1 MAKKRKTSRRRTTR
15 RRRGVGA
22 TNPGNI
28 LMQLGGV
35 VAGVAAAGY
44 LNKLALSSQSEN
56 VQAAVPIAV
65 GIALPMFMKNEFAK
79 NLGAG
84 MVAYGGGKFLQKAG
98 LGEADDSMD
107 EAITIS
113 GDDLSVIAGDDDFAM
128 AGDDLSV
135 IAGDD
140 DFAMAGDEISVL
152 AGIES

>member
-28 LMQLGGV
+28 FMQLGGV
-35 VAGVAAAGY
+35 IAGVAAAGY

-56 VQAAVPIAV
+56 VQAIVPIAAGV
-65 GIALPMFMKNEFAK
+65 ALPMFVKNDFVR

-98 LGEADDSMD
+98 LGEVEDLTSDVM
-107 EAITIS
+107 IS

-152 AGIES
+152 AGMSC

>member
-1 MAKKRKTSRRRTTR
+1 MAKKRKTTRRRST

-98 LGEADDSMD
+98 LGETD
-107 EAITIS
+107 EMETITIS

-152 AGIES
+152 AGIEA